1 MLLDLFRELF
11 LSPVLI
17 FLVLFAIFAALSYWA
32 VVILREYAGYLL
44 GWLIGL
50 FFVVVYYSLGG
61 DIDSTGQ
68 LEQELRLNLI
78 QVLCPGLFGLLLGGM
93 LVFLIRLGQGYTA
106 TQGIKIAGLTALMV
120 TLIFL
125 MFVMDINGQRMIGIF
140 ALSFCIAGLFAMVI
154 FRSSTPLFSGQ
165 VQAQAAPPSAP
176 GGVPQGNSPVM
187 SRLDEIRARMQQRTR
202 R

>member
-32 VVILREYAGYLL
+32 VVMLREYPGYAL

-50 FFVVVYYSLGG
+50 FFVLVYYSLGG
-61 DIDSTGQ
+61 DVDPTAQ
-68 LEQELRLNLI
+68 LEEDMRLSLL
-78 QVLCPGLFGLLLGGM
+78 QVLCPGVFGLLLGGM
-93 LVFLIRLGQGYTA
+93 LIFLIRLGQGYTA

-140 ALSFCIAGLFAMVI
+140 ALSFCIAGLFAMVV
-154 FRSSTPLFSGQ
+154 FRGSVPLFQTS
-165 VQAQAAPPSAP
+165 VPAQ
-176 GGVPQGNSPVM
+176 GVPPVPSGTAQTVSPVM

>member
-32 VVILREYAGYLL
+32 IVILREYPGYAL

-50 FFVVVYYSLGG
+50 FFAVIYYSLGG
-61 DIDSTGQ
+61 DIDATAQ
-68 LEQELRLNLI
+68 AEQRTQLNLL
-78 QVLCPGLFGLLLGGM
+78 QVLCPGIFGLLLGGM
-93 LVFLIRLGQGYTA
+93 LMFLIRLGQGYTA
-106 TQGIKIAGLTALMV
+106 TQGIKIASLTALMV

-125 MFVMDINGQRMIGIF
+125 MFVVDINGQRMIGIF
-140 ALSFCIAGLFAMVI
+140 ALSLCIAGLFAMVV
-154 FRSSTPLFSGQ
+154 FRSGTSTF
-165 VQAQAAPPSAP
+165 QAQAQMAPPTAP
-176 GGVPQGNSPVM
+176 GGMQPPPNSPVM
-187 SRLDEIRARMQQRTR
+187 SRLDEIRARMQQRPR

>member
-32 VVILREYAGYLL
+32 LVILREYPGYAL

-50 FFVVVYYSLGG
+50 FFAVIYYSLGG
-61 DIDSTGQ
+61 DIDTTGQ
-68 LEQELRLNLI
+68 AEREIRLNLL
-78 QVLCPGLFGLLLGGM
+78 QVLCPGIFGLLLGAM
-93 LVFLIRLGQGYTA
+93 VMFLIRLGQGYTA
-106 TQGIKIAGLTALMV
+106 TQGIKIASLTALMV

-125 MFVMDINGQRMIGIF
+125 MFVVDINGQRMIGIF
-140 ALSFCIAGLFAMVI
+140 ALSLCIAGLFAMVV
-154 FRSSTPLFSGQ
+154 FRSNSPAAF
-165 VQAQAAPPSAP
+165 QAQAQMAPPPNAGGIQQPNAP
-176 GGVPQGNSPVM
+176 VA